1 MNITIWNKPLAEDS
15 YLIYAAR
22 YYTGSG
28 YWNEF
33 FVDMDLFKQ
42 CSKMIV
48 QKINTGNRLQLPF
61 VQKMLNNYISLGNV
75 FSGNS
80 LARLAFYSSNPIAH
94 SFVKTILYYMKR
106 LPTSIPERNL
116 SEVSYDTELLDL
128 LGRI

>member
-1 MNITIWNKPLAEDS
+1 MTTIIWNKPLAQDS

-33 FVDMDLFKQ
+33 LEDLDLFKQ
-42 CSKMIV
+42 CSKLIV
-48 QKINTGNRLQLPF
+48 QKINANKVTLSF
-61 VQKMLNNYISLGNV
+61 VQKVLNSYISLGNV

>member
-1 MNITIWNKPLAEDS
+1 MNITIWNKPLTQDS

-33 FVDMDLFKQ
+33 LTDLDLFKQ
-42 CSKMIV
+42 CSKLIV
-48 QKINTGNRLQLPF
+48 QKINTNKVTLPF
-61 VQKMLNNYISLGNV
+61 VQKVLNSYISLGNV
-75 FSGNS
+75 FIGNS
-80 LARLAFYSSNPIAH
+80 LARLAFYSTNPIAH

-128 LGRI
+128 LGHI